1 VVVVVAV
8 DRSGRVVVSAGRVEA
23 ARLGRRKSSIGD
35 WQSARGK
42 MGMESHET
50 PVFADGITRD
60 AIQANA
66 SHGATILNLFFLYC
80 TIKTLFFTL
89 AISNSRKNIFE
100 WR

>member
-50 PVFADGITRD
+50 PVFADG
-60 AIQANA
+60 
-66 SHGATILNLFFLYC
+66 GATVSHATPFRRTQATVLP
-80 TIKTLFFTL
+80 
-89 AISNSRKNIFE
+89 S
-100 WR
+100 